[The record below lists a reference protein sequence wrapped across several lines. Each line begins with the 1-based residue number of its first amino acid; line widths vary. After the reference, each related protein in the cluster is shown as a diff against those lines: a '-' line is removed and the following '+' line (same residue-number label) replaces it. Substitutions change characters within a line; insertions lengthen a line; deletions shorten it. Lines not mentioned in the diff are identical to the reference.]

1 MSSNKRKK
9 SDNSSVKVSRK
20 RLTLEEKLDIIKLNE
35 QGLSKA
41 QIGKQKEMHE
51 SSPSVRKIIK
61 DKDQIKKQ
69 GALTAKYGAKCKTK
83 TRKRPMLEMKS
94 FFRFPN
100 FSKKTNEKMKKFDLL
115 LL

>member
-51 SSPSVRKIIK
+51 SSVRKIIK

-83 TRKRPMLEMKS
+83 TRKRPMLEMES

>member
-51 SSPSVRKIIK
+51 SSVRKIIK

-83 TRKRPMLEMKS
+83 TRKRPMLEIEKPFS
-94 FFRFPN
+94 F
-100 FSKKTNEKMKKFDLL
+100 S
-115 LL
+115 

>member
-51 SSPSVRKIIK
+51 SSVRKIIK

-100 FSKKTNEKMKKFDLL
+100 FSKKNERKNEKI
-115 LL
+115 